1 MRANLHSR
9 QAKGLSP
16 CSGTQA
22 DGQQHSGAL
31 ATTVCRVGKEEVTLS
46 EPLGPSRQSATAYL
60 VLRLCEGLS
69 RLLPLVRGVQSF
81 VVNMP
86 FALRRM

>member
-9 QAKGLSP
+9 QVKGLSP

-46 EPLGPSRQSATAYL
+46 EPLGVCHCVPRPSTLRGLVASPAISARSS
-60 VLRLCEGLS
+60 VLCGEPAVCTS
-69 RLLPLVRGVQSF
+69 
-81 VVNMP
+81 
-86 FALRRM
+86 